1 MPKYFGFEAV
11 GALILDK
18 ETLTIVSLVYSRTQI
33 LQKEVFFIDVIDN
46 VPKDEKLMHLKAI
59 YFVRCTEDNI

>member
-18 ETLTIVSLVYSRTQI
+18 ENHSLFSDPDSNFDDG
-33 LQKEVFFIDVIDN
+33 K
-46 VPKDEKLMHLKAI
+46 KG
-59 YFVRCTEDNI
+59 